1 MISAGQ
7 LTETLAFYEVRD
19 TVEASGFHRT
29 EEVLRFR
36 TKAER
41 LKNKESY
48 VVNADEVFHLSELT
62 FRLRNRNEVEE
73 TDIVVYEG
81 IRYHITSIDRY
92 RRGNQMTII
101 LSKIND

>member
-7 LTETLAFYEVRD
+7 LTETLAFFEVRD

-29 EEVLRFR
+29 EEVIRFK

-62 FRLRNRNEVEE
+62 FRLRNRNEVQE

-81 IRYHITSIDRY
+81 NRYHITSIDRY

>member
-7 LTETLAFYEVRD
+7 LTETLTFFEVRN
-19 TVEASGFHRT
+19 TVEASGFHQS
-29 EEVLRFR
+29 EEVLRFK

-62 FRLRNRNEVEE
+62 FRLRNRNEVNE

-81 IRYHITSIDRY
+81 NRYHITSIDRY
-92 RRGNQMTII
+92 RRANQMTII
-101 LSKIND
+101 LSKINE

>member
-7 LTETLAFYEVRD
+7 LTETLAFYEVRN
-19 TVEASGFHRT
+19 TVEASGFHHS

-48 VVNADEVFHLSELT
+48 VVNADEIFHLSELT
-62 FRLRNRNEVEE
+62 FRLRNRKEVEE
-73 TDIVVYEG
+73 TDIVEYNG
-81 IRYHITSIDRY
+81 QRYHITSIDRY
-92 RRGNQMTII
+92 PRENQMTII
-101 LSKIND
+101 LSKINE

>member
-7 LTETLAFYEVRD
+7 LTETLAFFETID
-19 TVEASGFHRT
+19 TVESSGYHRT
-29 EEVLRFR
+29 EEVLRFK

-48 VVNADEVFHLSELT
+48 VVNADEIFHLSELT
-62 FRLRNRNEVEE
+62 FRLRNRNEIQE
-73 TDIVVYEG
+73 TDIVVYENQ
-81 IRYHITSIDRY
+81 RYHITSIDRY

>member
-7 LTETLAFYEVRD
+7 LTETLAFFEVRD

-29 EEVLRFR
+29 EEVIRFK

-62 FRLRNRNEVEE
+62 FRLRNRNEVQE

-81 IRYHITSIDRY
+81 GRYHITSIDRY

-101 LSKIND
+101 LSKINE

>member
-1 MISAGQ
+1 MISSGQ
-7 LTETLAFYEVRD
+7 LTETLTFFEIRN
-19 TVEASGFHRT
+19 TVGASGFHQS
-29 EEVLRFR
+29 EEVLRFK

-48 VVNADEVFHLSELT
+48 VVNADEIFHLSELT

-81 IRYHITSIDRY
+81 NRYHITSIDRY

-101 LSKIND
+101 LSKINE

>member
-19 TVEASGFHRT
+19 TVEASGFHQS
-29 EEVLRFR
+29 EEVLRFKTR
-36 TKAER
+36 AER

-48 VVNADEVFHLSELT
+48 VVNADEIFHLSELT
-62 FRLRNRNEVEE
+62 FRLRNRNEVAE

-81 IRYHITSIDRY
+81 KRYHITSIDRY

-101 LSKIND
+101 LSKINE

>member
-7 LTETLAFYEVRD
+7 LTETLVFYEVRD

-29 EEVLRFR
+29 DEVLRFR

-48 VVNADEVFHLSELT
+48 VVNADEIFHLSELT
-62 FRLRNRNEVEE
+62 FRMRNRSEVDE

-81 IRYHITSIDRY
+81 NRYHITSIDRY

>member
-7 LTETLAFYEVRD
+7 LTETLTFYEVKN
-19 TVEASGFHRT
+19 TVEASGYHRT
-29 EEVLRFR
+29 DEVLRFR

-48 VVNADEVFHLSELT
+48 VVNADEIFHLSELT
-62 FRLRNRNEVEE
+62 FRLRNRNEVKE

-81 IRYHITSIDRY
+81 NRYHITSIDRY

-101 LSKIND
+101 LSKINE

>member
-29 EEVLRFR
+29 DEVLRFN

-62 FRLRNRNEVEE
+62 FRLRNWNEVDE
-73 TDIVVYEG
+73 TDIVVYECNM
-81 IRYHITSIDRY
+81 YHITSIDMY
-92 RRGNQMTII
+92 MMANQMTII
-101 LSKIND
+101 LSKINE